1 MKRWLA
7 ITLGIISSIGGFF
20 DMGEIVV
27 TAEVGARFGLSLVWV
42 VLLGAVGIIL
52 YAEMAGR
59 IATVSHRPVFD
70 CVRERLGP
78 NAGMMNLLG
87 NFVVVLTTLVAEI
100 AGIALAFELV
110 SSVSYMLWA
119 PLAAVIVWVIIWKVQ
134 FERIERVIG
143 VVGMAMTVFAVALWK
158 LGPDWGMLLQDVF
171 RPKPPAEEPL
181 VTWLYFAV
189 ALFGASMT
197 PYEVIF
203 YSSGA
208 VEEGWSR
215 EDLIVNRGTATIGFA
230 VGAVFAICAIAV
242 AAMVL
247 APNNVGVEDLSAVA
261 LGPATAL
268 GNIGLAAFIV
278 GLFASTFGAAVE
290 TCLSSGY
297 SIAQFFGWR
306 WGKRIKP
313 KEDARFHLVLVLS
326 LLAALA
332 VIMTTLDPVKVTELS
347 VVASAIALPLTYFPL
362 LLVANDRTY
371 LGDEVNGRGLN
382 FVASFYMFLLALV
395 AVSAIPLMIW
405 SRLGA

>member
-1 MKRWLA
+1 VKRWLA
-7 ITLGIISSIGGFF
+7 ITLGILSSIGGFF

-70 CVRERLGP
+70 LVRERLGP
-78 NAGMMNLLG
+78 NAGMMNLIG

-110 SSVSYMLWA
+110 TSINYLLWA
-119 PLAAVIVWVIIWKVQ
+119 PLAAFLVWLIIWKVQ
-134 FERIERVIG
+134 FERMERFVGI
-143 VVGMAMTVFAVALWK
+143 VGMAMTVFAVALWK
-158 LGPDWGMLLQDVF
+158 LGPDWGMLMQDVF
-171 RPKPPAEEPL
+171 SPKPPAEEPI

-215 EDLIVNRGTATIGFA
+215 EDLIVNRGTAIIGFA
-230 VGAVFAICAIAV
+230 VGGMFAVCAIAV

-268 GNIGLAAFIV
+268 GNIGLAAFLV

-306 WGKRIKP
+306 WGKRVKP
-313 KEDARFHLVLVLS
+313 KEDARFHLVLILS
-326 LLAALA
+326 LLAVLG
-332 VIMTTLDPVKVTELS
+332 VVLTTLDPIKVTEIS

-382 FVASFYMFLLALV
+382 LVASFYMFLLAVV

>member
-7 ITLGIISSIGGFF
+7 ITLGVLSSIGGFF

-42 VLLGAVGIIL
+42 VILGGIGIIL

-59 IATVSHRPVFD
+59 IATVSQRPVFD

-78 NAGMMNLLG
+78 NAGLLNLIG
-87 NFVVVLTTLVAEI
+87 NFVVVLTTLVAEV

-110 SSVSYMLWA
+110 TSVNYLLWA
-119 PLAAVIVWVIIWKVQ
+119 PLAAFLVWLIIWRVQ
-134 FERIERVIG
+134 FERMERFIG
-143 VVGMAMTVFAVALWK
+143 IVGMAMIIFSAALWK
-158 LGPDWGMLLQDVF
+158 LGPDWGILMKDIFVP
-171 RPKPPAEEPL
+171 RPPAEEPM

-208 VEEGWSR
+208 VEERWSR
-215 EDLIVNRGTATIGFA
+215 EDLIVNRGTATLGFS
-230 VGAVFAICAIAV
+230 VGGILAISAIAV
-242 AAMVL
+242 AALTL

-261 LGPATAL
+261 LGPATVF

-306 WGKRIKP
+306 WGKLVKP
-313 KEDARFHLVLVLS
+313 KEDARFHLVL
-326 LLAALA
+326 LLALLVALG
-332 VIMTTLDPVKVTELS
+332 VVMTTVDPIKVTEIS

-371 LGDEVNGRGLN
+371 LGDDVNGKGLN

>member
-1 MKRWLA
+1 VKRWLA
-7 ITLGIISSIGGFF
+7 ITLGILSSIGGFF

-42 VLLGAVGIIL
+42 VLLGAIGIIL

-70 CVRERLGP
+70 LVRERLGP
-78 NAGMMNLLG
+78 NAGMMNLIG

-110 SSVSYMLWA
+110 TSINYLLWA
-119 PLAAVIVWVIIWKVQ
+119 PLAAFLVWLIIWKVQ
-134 FERIERVIG
+134 FERMERFVGI
-143 VVGMAMTVFAVALWK
+143 VGMAMTVFAVALWK
-158 LGPDWGMLLQDVF
+158 LGPDWGMLMQDVF
-171 RPKPPAEEPL
+171 SPKPPAEEPI

-215 EDLIVNRGTATIGFA
+215 EDLIVNRGTAIIGFA
-230 VGAVFAICAIAV
+230 VGGMFAVCAIAV

-268 GNIGLAAFIV
+268 GNIGLAAFLV

-306 WGKRIKP
+306 WGKRVKP
-313 KEDARFHLVLVLS
+313 KEDARFHLVLILS
-326 LLAALA
+326 LLAVLG
-332 VIMTTLDPVKVTELS
+332 VVLTTLDPIKVTEIS

-382 FVASFYMFLLALV
+382 LVASFYMFLLAVV

>member
-1 MKRWLA
+1 MKRWVA
-7 ITLGIISSIGGFF
+7 ITLGILSSIGGFF

-42 VLLGAVGIIL
+42 VVLGGIGIIL

-59 IATVSHRPVFD
+59 IATVSQRPVFD
-70 CVRERLGP
+70 LVRERLGP
-78 NAGMMNLLG
+78 NAGMFNLIG
-87 NFVVVLTTLVAEI
+87 NFVVVVTTLVAEI
-100 AGIALAFELV
+100 AGVALAFELV
-110 SSVSYMLWA
+110 TSVNYLLWA
-119 PLAAVIVWVIIWKVQ
+119 PLAALIVWLIIWKVQ
-134 FERIERVIG
+134 FQRMERIIG
-143 VVGMAMTVFAVALWK
+143 IVGMAMTVFAVALWK
-158 LGPDWGMLLQDVF
+158 LGPDWGTLVKEILVP
-171 RPKPPAEEPL
+171 RPPAEESL
-181 VTWLYFAV
+181 VTWSYFAV

-208 VEEGWSR
+208 VEERWTR
-215 EDLIVNRGTATIGFA
+215 EDLIVNRGTATVGFTVGGIFA
-230 VGAVFAICAIAV
+230 VCAIAV
-242 AAMVL
+242 AALAL

-306 WGKRIKP
+306 WGTGVKP
-313 KEDARFHLVLVLS
+313 ADDARFHLVLILS
-326 LLAALA
+326 LLGALG
-332 VIMTTLDPVKVTELS
+332 VVMSTLDPVKVTELS
-347 VVASAIALPLTYFPL
+347 VVASAVALPLTYFPV

-371 LGDEVNGRGLN
+371 LGDDVNGRVVN
-382 FVASFYMFLLALV
+382 FIASFYMFLLVVV
-395 AVSAIPLMIW
+395 AIAAIPLMIW
-405 SRLGA
+405 SRMGA

>member
-7 ITLGIISSIGGFF
+7 ITLGILSSIGGFF

-27 TAEVGARFGLSLVWV
+27 TAEVGARFGFSLVWV
-42 VLLGAVGIIL
+42 VLLGGIGIIL

-59 IATVSHRPVFD
+59 IATVSQRPVFD

-78 NAGMMNLLG
+78 NAGMLNLIG
-87 NFVVVLTTLVAEI
+87 NFVVVLTTLVAEV

-110 SSVSYMLWA
+110 TSVNYLLWA
-119 PLAAVIVWVIIWKVQ
+119 PLAVLLVWLIIWKVQ
-134 FERIERVIG
+134 FERMERTIG
-143 VVGMAMTVFAVALWK
+143 IVGMAMTVFAVALWK
-158 LGPDWGMLLQDVF
+158 MGPDWGAMMKDIFV
-171 RPKPPAEEPL
+171 PTPPGEEPMRA
-181 VTWLYFAV
+181 WLYFAV

-208 VEEGWSR
+208 VEERWSR
-215 EDLIVNRGTATIGFA
+215 EDLIVNRGTAILGFS
-230 VGAVFAICAIAV
+230 VGGLLAISAIAV
-242 AAMVL
+242 AALTL

-261 LGPATAL
+261 LGPATVL
-268 GNIGLAAFIV
+268 GNLGLAAFIV

-306 WGKRIKP
+306 WGKLVKP
-313 KEDARFHLVLVLS
+313 EDDARFHLVLLLT
-326 LLAALA
+326 LLAALVV
-332 VIMTTLDPVKVTELS
+332 VISTLDPVKVTEVS
-347 VVASAIALPLTYFPL
+347 VVASAIALPLTYFPV

-371 LGDEVNGRGLN
+371 LGDDVNGRVIN
-382 FVASFYMFLLALV
+382 VVASFYMFLLVLV
-395 AVSAIPLMIW
+395 SIAAIPLMIW

>member
-1 MKRWLA
+1 VKRWLA
-7 ITLGIISSIGGFF
+7 ITLGILSSIGGFF

-70 CVRERLGP
+70 LVRERLGP
-78 NAGMMNLLG
+78 NAGMMNLIG

-110 SSVSYMLWA
+110 TSINYLLWA
-119 PLAAVIVWVIIWKVQ
+119 PLAAFLVWLIIWKVQ
-134 FERIERVIG
+134 FERMERFVGI
-143 VVGMAMTVFAVALWK
+143 VGMAMTVFAVALWK
-158 LGPDWGMLLQDVF
+158 MGPDWGMLMQDVF
-171 RPKPPAEEPL
+171 SPKPPAEEPI

-215 EDLIVNRGTATIGFA
+215 EDLIVNRGTAIIGFA
-230 VGAVFAICAIAV
+230 VGGMFAVCAIAV

-268 GNIGLAAFIV
+268 GNIGLAAFLV

-306 WGKRIKP
+306 WGKRVKP
-313 KEDARFHLVLVLS
+313 KEDARFHLVLILS
-326 LLAALA
+326 LLAVLG
-332 VIMTTLDPVKVTELS
+332 VVLTTLDPIKVTEIS

-382 FVASFYMFLLALV
+382 LVASFYMFLLAVV